1 MMILGKEKWFLKSW
15 RKIKM
20 SNVNCGKQVH
30 LKRTVGKAFLET
42 MFCFVLFSRENPNRR
57 PQTSGKCR
65 RGGKGQIWLMNAD
78 KHKTGKV
85 TLCHQKMP

>member
-1 MMILGKEKWFLKSW
+1 
-15 RKIKM
+15 M

-57 PQTSGKCR
+57 PQTSGECR
-65 RGGKGQIWLMNAD
+65 RGGKGQI
-78 KHKTGKV
+78 
-85 TLCHQKMP
+85 